1 MRRTF
6 CPALAT
12 GNALPHRGYHGPG
25 QLGRVAPERI
35 VARGHHVLCAGLEI
49 PQCAQRADNA
59 PADRLDHLGHV
70 GIGGRLA
77 LEKARLPSL
86 GRAIDTDP
94 LSQDNMIM
102 HMRIE
107 RPATALETRDGAGLN
122 RRALREN
129 RVWNA
134 DRSRMAHTA

>member
-35 VARGHHVLCAGLEI
+35 VARGHHVLGARLQI
-49 PQCAQRADNA
+49 PQRASCVDHA
-59 PADRLDHLGHV
+59 PADRLDDLGYV

-77 LEKARLPSL
+77 LEKAWLEAL
-86 GRAIDTDP
+86 GRAIDKNT
-94 LSQDNMIM
+94 LCEAQDC
-102 HMRIE
+102 E
-107 RPATALETRDGAGLN
+107 VGSALG
-122 RRALREN
+122 
-129 RVWNA
+129 
-134 DRSRMAHTA
+134 